1 MRHIKEF
8 CFFFDTNKK
17 KKKKDQKLSK
27 QTTFMKHS
35 NVSIAYQNIRFRVL
49 FWFAAKHF
57 SFLDIQQ
64 AHESEANHV

>member
-1 MRHIKEF
+1 
-8 CFFFDTNKK
+8 
-17 KKKKDQKLSK
+17 
-27 QTTFMKHS
+27 MKHS